1 MLKHFGQT
9 RVRLDGVSL
18 QANVQILYEGYRMRL
33 GSTDSIAAILPDPIV
48 THGHVLKMFDRA
60 PRESETS
67 MHAWLL
73 LHGGHRFRKHYAQV
87 VDNAFPGETSLSE
100 DRPSM
105 MDLDHTEENEAI
117 PESAAIF
124 GAGTGLLQA
133 AALLRMFPA
142 LPLLILAA
150 MPPTLLGFLHGF
162 SDKAPLDIMF
172 QGVKDKTSVPVLFGQ
187 IKHRA
192 SQETIKL
199 VFSEEWKA

>member
-1 MLKHFGQT
+1 MASHSKQMCRSFT
-9 RVRLDGVSL
+9 
-18 QANVQILYEGYRMRL
+18 RMRL

-100 DRPSM
+100 YRPSL

-117 PESAAIF
+117 PECCHLRGWDRSSAGCRAF
-124 GAGTGLLQA
+124 GHVPSLA
-133 AALLRMFPA
+133 AADSGSYASYTLRLLA
-142 LPLLILAA
+142 W
-150 MPPTLLGFLHGF
+150 FL
-162 SDKAPLDIMF
+162 
-172 QGVKDKTSVPVLFGQ
+172 
-187 IKHRA
+187 
-192 SQETIKL
+192 
-199 VFSEEWKA
+199 